1 MSESRGPETPK
12 QFTRVQKRVPE
23 EYLALLSGTRSLQ
36 GENAHLRDVW
46 FQKLQVE
53 RKSERLFEFET
64 LLKGFACFA
73 NPRNHP
79 GASKVRHVSLAAQ
92 DFAPHIAL
100 AQGALHRATILAKQL
115 AVQNEPSLLFRR
127 YLETSL
133 PDDSARVTLAKPDR
147 ETPDGALLALRR
159 GLTHA
164 EEIARSLSTLYR
176 LPFRSFYALMGTVQ
190 REAEDSR
197 FFNALSALEFRIEY
211 DRIASPHVLSAMD
224 AVRGAEARKLCAL
237 TFLSLYRLLRYMTL
251 VEANLAEVIRDSK
264 QAAQAIGST
273 HLIWTVFRSDAR
285 ALIARIGKHAGE
297 LLAADFA
304 RLLQTVSA
312 HDVSPRFAELLS
324 EAHVHQD
331 LKTSLE
337 GMAASLNLETRQT
350 FEHDLPRPDQELSA
364 AEFALR
370 NSRAIASLKPVIQNA
385 ILALGASLGV
395 RLDDQ
400 GVFGSL
406 AERRVMSERL
416 RRDLWMFAQ
425 ILRAFS
431 EKASQSHTVQEQWLE
446 PSPFAFVGQFLTYFK
461 AMGYPLIRAAD
472 YARLDPFLSAVDAVK
487 GHHYVD
493 PERLTAATEE
503 AMLFRQYLLEL
514 FDQVSQR
521 AELTETPFERKAA
534 ATSLAQYLG
543 A

>member
-1 MSESRGPETPK
+1 
-12 QFTRVQKRVPE
+12 
-23 EYLALLSGTRSLQ
+23 
-36 GENAHLRDVW
+36 
-46 FQKLQVE
+46 
-53 RKSERLFEFET
+53 
-64 LLKGFACFA
+64 
-73 NPRNHP
+73 
-79 GASKVRHVSLAAQ
+79 VRHVSLAAQ
-92 DFAPHIAL
+92 DFAPHVTL
-100 AQGALHRATILAKQL
+100 AQGALQRAAVLAKQL

-127 YLETSL
+127 YLETTL
-133 PDDSARVTLAKPDR
+133 PDDAARVTLAKPAR
-147 ETPDGALLALRR
+147 ESPDGALQTLRR
-159 GLTHA
+159 GLTQA
-164 EEIARSLSTLYR
+164 EELARSLSTLYR
-176 LPFRSFYALMGTVQ
+176 LPFRTFFALMGTLQ
-190 REAEDSR
+190 REVEDSR
-197 FFNALSALEFRIEY
+197 FFNGLSALEFRNEY
-211 DRIASPHVLSAMD
+211 DRIASPHVLSAID
-224 AVRGAEARKLCAL
+224 AVSGTESRKLCAL

-251 VEANLAEVIRDSK
+251 VEARLAELTRDSK
-264 QAAQAIGST
+264 YAAQAIGST
-273 HLIWTVFRSDAR
+273 HFIWTVFRSDTR
-285 ALIARIGKHAGE
+285 ALTARIGKHAGE

-337 GMAASLNLETRQT
+337 GIAASLNLETRQA
-350 FEHDLPRPDQELSA
+350 FEHDLPSPDQELSS
-364 AEFALR
+364 AEFVQR
-370 NSRAIASLKPVIQNA
+370 SRSAIASLKPVIQNA
-385 ILALGASLGV
+385 ILALGASLGI

-406 AERRVMSERL
+406 AEKRMMSERL

-431 EKASQSHTVQEQWLE
+431 EKASQSHTSQEQWLE
-446 PSPFAFVGQFLTYFK
+446 PSPFAFVSQFLTYFK

-487 GHHYVD
+487 GHQHVD
-493 PERLTAATEE
+493 PDRLRAATEE

-521 AELTETPFERKAA
+521 AELAETPFERKAA

-543 A
+543 T